1 MPEVAI
7 RTGNFVMSVLS
18 AAILFK
24 CQRLEYL
31 PEYLVQHLS
40 RCYPLLIRLLLRNS
54 PVLKWSQQEFDHYY
68 TVC

>member
-18 AAILFK
+18 VAILFK

-54 PVLKWSQQEFDHYY
+54 LVLEWRQQELDHYN